1 LFGLLLD
8 LIFGLIGERIVDT
21 SSAENLKRVA
31 QQLVQAR
38 EAKGISLEEISTK
51 TFIPMRI
58 LKAIEAGET
67 FKLPE
72 PIFVQGFI
80 KRYAKLVDLDGDTLA
95 KEIPLSTQPVAVD
108 LIKEVPRPPL
118 VDVINKRVSLDA
130 APKPSSQ
137 SWVDPVQS
145 SRSVDPAV
153 NGGDNRSKTV
163 LNPPVINGDTP
174 NFYGSQSNASE
185 RPSWLWPAIG
195 GAVLGLGFLGGA
207 VALLKASQTAEV
219 PNPSPKSAEKLT
231 TQPSPQS
238 SPKPSPV
245 PSAASVPTV
254 SPSPSP
260 SAVPSSSPSSSP
272 TPSPIA
278 TGPVNVAVS
287 LNEAS
292 WMQVTVDGEV
302 KFEGTLEKGS
312 KQSWSGK
319 KEVEISSGNA
329 GAVMLVHNQTP
340 AKAMGAAG
348 QVETKKFSAKN

>member
-1 LFGLLLD
+1 
-8 LIFGLIGERIVDT
+8 VDT

-38 EAKGISLEEISTK
+38 EAKSISLEEIATK

-80 KRYAKLVDLDGDTLA
+80 KRYAKLVGLDGDTLA
-95 KEIPLSTQPVAVD
+95 KEIPLNTQPVVVD

-118 VDVINKRVSLDA
+118 VDVINKRVSLSA
-130 APKPSSQ
+130 EPSTSSQ
-137 SWVDPVQS
+137 SWVAPVQS
-145 SRSVDPAV
+145 QRSVDPAV
-153 NGGDNRSKTV
+153 NGSETPSKTS
-163 LNPPVINGDTP
+163 LNPPVVNSDTP
-174 NFYGSQSNASE
+174 NFYDSQSNASG

-195 GAVLGLGFLGGA
+195 GAVLGLGFLAGA
-207 VALLKASQTAEV
+207 IALIKGTQTAE
-219 PNPSPKSAEKLT
+219 PPK
-231 TQPSPQS
+231 QPSAPLVTKSS
-238 SPKPSPV
+238 SPKPSLV
-245 PSAASVPTV
+245 PSPSVSPVASVTPSPSASPSISPSP

-260 SAVPSSSPSSSP
+260 SASASPS
-272 TPSPIA
+272 T
-278 TGPVNVAVS
+278 TGPVSVAVS

-292 WMQVTVDGEV
+292 WVQVTVDGEV

-312 KQSWSGK
+312 KQSWAGQ

-329 GAVMLVHNQTP
+329 GAVMVVHNQTP

-348 QVETKKFSAKN
+348 QVETKKFLR